1 MVVYIFTD
9 GNVKI
14 VSPENIYQGS
24 TVSEI
29 TLLTPFPST
38 TSLSVG
44 FVMPDGTKLTAQ
56 PMNYTQTIVD
66 GQSVTAYTYTLPYTV
81 TEQAGEVQMAFAAL
95 FSNGTQTSYMARF
108 EVQESVLP
116 EPPAQPDENTYELIL
131 QYAQTAMQNAANA
144 QSAAEAAQTA
154 AESAEDKAAA
164 AETTAGQ
171 ANATANAA
179 NTTAGQANTKAD
191 QAVTTS
197 NNAAATAAAANQ
209 TAIEAKSAASAAQSA
224 AAQAQEDA
232 DAAAKSAS
240 AAETS
245 AGEAADSAE
254 EAVTTAQGAATTANE
269 AKTTADG
276 IDGKA
281 TQALSNSEQAVTTA
295 NEAKALA
302 EQAVA
307 GAGTEVY
314 VDNALQSRL
323 DFTSDPQTQINDK
336 QTQIDNIESGVTKV
350 GAAGQADKLATAR
363 NLKVNLASGAA
374 QAFDGS
380 DNAENIGVG
389 GVLSVANGGT
399 GASNLNNI
407 KVGSA
412 GSADQAAKLSTARN
426 LQVNVASGNSQAF
439 DGSADATE
447 IGVKGI
453 LPVGNGGTGAA
464 SLDNIKV
471 GSAGSADQAARAT
484 ADGGGNNIE
493 NTYETKTNASSTYA
507 TKNEVSN
514 ISNSE
519 GLIASAG
526 WHTVAQCNILNGA
539 AAFITVHQEFNNQS
553 PNSINL
559 SFAQTGYGTPV
570 LNCLGVAGT
579 LITRARYVRPTDDEP
594 GLVQI
599 YYNAS
604 GVNYWFCSVIS
615 AQKGD
620 VTAYLDP
627 AATTSDTSV
636 QPSVTIDTPG
646 GCSISTSSD
655 IYTKTI
661 YSNGA
666 RVFNGTILPDGGS
679 ASGTVGS
686 LTLPGY
692 GWYVLYAN
700 YQYTGLIFWTIFGS
714 AVSYSSGNSGGGFI
728 VNANGV
734 ITAAPGTTV
743 TYYRFL

>member
-116 EPPAQPDENTYELIL
+116 EPPAQPDEDTYELIL

-389 GVLSVANGGT
+389 GVLPVANGGT
-399 GASNLNNI
+399 GASNLSNI

-439 DGSADATE
+439 DGSGNATE

-453 LPVGNGGTGAA
+453 LPESNGGTGAA

-471 GSAGSADQAARAT
+471 GSAGSADQATRAT
-484 ADGGGNNIE
+484 ADGSGNNIA
-493 NTYETKTNASSTYA
+493 NTYINGVLQATN
-507 TKNEVSN
+507 
-514 ISNSE
+514 
-519 GLIASAG
+519 L
-526 WHTVAQCNILNGA
+526 
-539 AAFITVHQEFNNQS
+539 
-553 PNSINL
+553 NSI
-559 SFAQTGYGTPV
+559 SQ
-570 LNCLGVAGT
+570 
-579 LITRARYVRPTDDEP
+579 
-594 GLVQI
+594 
-599 YYNAS
+599 S
-604 GVNYWFCSVIS
+604 
-615 AQKGD
+615 D
-620 VTAYLDP
+620 V
-627 AATTSDTSV
+627 
-636 QPSVTIDTPG
+636 
-646 GCSISTSSD
+646 
-655 IYTKTI
+655 
-661 YSNGA
+661 
-666 RVFNGTILPDGGS
+666 GTIVRTCES
-679 ASGTVGS
+679 ASNQPVSGGGVVIQYYGGNGYYAQLFIANDEDCTTWRRNNRSGTWTSWQKVLSGASPQWVTGTGGS
-686 LTLPGY
+686 LTLTSS
-692 GWYVLYAN
+692 GWYIFEATTNSSRGWITSGIVYWN
-700 YQYTGLIFWTIFGS
+700 YNEESNYVVFSSLGTLGTFNLEITGS
-714 AVSYSSGNSGGGFI
+714 ASVIKSHGTITLTEDNKDFSG
-728 VNANGV
+728 VN
-734 ITAAPGTTV
+734 TV
-743 TYYRFL
+743 RYCKLA